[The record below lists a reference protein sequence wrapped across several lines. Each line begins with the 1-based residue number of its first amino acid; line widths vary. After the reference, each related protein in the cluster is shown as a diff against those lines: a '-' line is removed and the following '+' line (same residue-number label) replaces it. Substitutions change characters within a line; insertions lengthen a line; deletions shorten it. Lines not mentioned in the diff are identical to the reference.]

1 MLMATLTTKETG
13 GRAPLM
19 TNASFSPPECAVE
32 PEELGAF
39 MEGTG
44 LNGPFMAD
52 LLSSFLMHEQCGLHL
67 YRTAIAMTNNP
78 MLKGKYEEF
87 GAETEEHIRIFEEL
101 IAACGGQPGYVSPTA
116 RLTEALDSKIHEATI
131 LLPDGADEATLE
143 LAILEA
149 VVLAETKCHSD
160 WSLIQKLAAEIPEG
174 GIRTAFEA
182 AVDQVEEQEDEH
194 IRWARETWEMLIMT
208 QARSKLVQ
216 KGMAMAEKAVSK
228 VKDVLS

>member
-1 MLMATLTTKETG
+1 MATLTTKETG
-13 GRAPLM
+13 GMAPLM
-19 TNASFSPPECAVE
+19 TTASFTAPECALP
-32 PEELGAF
+32 PEQLNAF
-39 MEGTG
+39 LEGSG

-67 YRTAIAMTNNP
+67 YRTAISMTNNP
-78 MLKGKYEEF
+78 MLKNRYEEF

-116 RLTEALDSKIHEATI
+116 RMTEALDSKIHEAAI
-131 LLPDGADEATLE
+131 LLPDGADEATIE

-160 WSLIQKLAAEIPEG
+160 WSLIQKLTPELPEG
-174 GIRTAFEA
+174 VARNAFQS

-194 IRWARETWEMLIMT
+194 IRWARETWEKLIMT
-208 QARSKLVQ
+208 QAQTKIMQ
-216 KGMAMAEKAVSK
+216 KGMAMAEKAVGK
-228 VKDVLS
+228 VKDMLN